1 MDTYPIIKY
10 IFLLVLYI
18 FAFVSAYSE
27 QIETTG
33 IVSIFIIQS
42 IFTICLLF
50 DIFSDKNR
58 NLKVLTLP
66 SSSKI
71 YSNEMSIPIFWF
83 IIPIIG
89 LQFREILTI
98 VLEINKSYKKYGF
111 IKISRDNRV
120 RLDRFKL
127 LFLISILCVFSLTFA
142 YLTYKNT
149 STTGSTQLVIVIF
162 IFASIIVETI
172 NNINVTNISY
182 QMQNTTDG

>member
-10 IFLLVLYI
+10 IFLLILYI
-18 FAFVSAYSE
+18 FAFFCAYSE

-33 IVSIFIIQS
+33 LVSIFIIQC

-66 SSSKI
+66 SSSKL

-98 VLEINKSYKKYGF
+98 VLEINKANKTYGS

-120 RLDRFKL
+120 RLDRFKF
-127 LFLISILCVFSLTFA
+127 LFLISILCIFSLTFI
-142 YLTYKNT
+142 YINYKNI
-149 STTGSTQLVIVIF
+149 STTGSMQLAFVILVFAAVIVE
-162 IFASIIVETI
+162 VV

>member
-10 IFLLVLYI
+10 IFLLILYI
-18 FAFVSAYSE
+18 FAFISAYSE
-27 QIETTG
+27 RIETTG

-42 IFTICLLF
+42 IFTLCLLF

-71 YSNEMSIPIFWF
+71 YSNEISIPLFWL

-98 VLEINKSYKKYGF
+98 ILEINKSYKTYGA

-127 LFLISILCVFSLTFA
+127 LFLISVLCIFALTFS
-142 YLTYKNT
+142 YLSYKNI
-149 STTGSTQLVIVIF
+149 STTGSTQLVIVLF
-162 IFASIIVETI
+162 IFVAIIVEI
-172 NNINVTNISY
+172 VNNINVTNISY

>member
-10 IFLLVLYI
+10 IFLLILYI
-18 FAFVSAYSE
+18 FAFISAYSE

-33 IVSIFIIQS
+33 IISIFIIQS
-42 IFTICLLF
+42 IFTLCLLF

-71 YSNEMSIPIFWF
+71 YSNEISIPIFWI

-98 VLEINKSYKKYGF
+98 VLEINKSHKTYGF

-127 LFLISILCVFSLTFA
+127 LFLISIICIFALTFS
-142 YLTYKNT
+142 YLSYKNI
-149 STTGSTQLVIVIF
+149 SVTGSSQLFIVLY
-162 IFASIIVETI
+162 IFAAIIVEI
-172 NNINVTNISY
+172 VNNINVTNISY
-182 QMQNTTDG
+182 QMKNTTDG

>member
-1 MDTYPIIKY
+1 MDTYPSIKY
-10 IFLLVLYI
+10 TFLLILYI
-18 FAFVSAYSE
+18 FAFISAYSE
-27 QIETTG
+27 QIEITG
-33 IVSIFIIQS
+33 ITSILIIQS

-58 NLKVLTLP
+58 NMKVLTLP
-66 SSSKI
+66 SSSKT
-71 YSNEMSIPIFWF
+71 YSNEISIPIFWF

-98 VLEINKSYKKYGF
+98 VLEINKSYKTYGA

-142 YLTYKNT
+142 YLNYKNT
-149 STTGSTQLVIVIF
+149 SATGSAQLAIVIF
-162 IFASIIVETI
+162 IFVAIIVETV

>member
-10 IFLLVLYI
+10 IFLLILYI
-18 FAFVSAYSE
+18 FAYFCVYSE

-33 IVSIFIIQS
+33 FVSIFIIQS

-83 IIPIIG
+83 ILPIIG

-98 VLEINKSYKKYGF
+98 VIEINRANKTYGS

-127 LFLISILCVFSLTFA
+127 LFLISIICVFFLTLV
-142 YLTYKNT
+142 YMGYKNVP
-149 STTGSTQLVIVIF
+149 TTGSMQIIIVMLIF
-162 IFASIIVETI
+162 TTIIVEI
-172 NNINVTNISY
+172 VNNINVTNISY

>member
-10 IFLLVLYI
+10 IFLLILYI
-18 FAFVSAYSE
+18 FAFFCAYSE
-27 QIETTG
+27 QIEITG
-33 IVSIFIIQS
+33 LVSLFILQS
-42 IFTICLLF
+42 IFTMCLLF

-66 SSSKI
+66 TSSKI
-71 YSNEMSIPIFWF
+71 YSNEMSIPLFWF

-89 LQFREILTI
+89 LQFREMLTI
-98 VLEINKSYKKYGF
+98 VVEINRSYKTYGS

-120 RLDRFKL
+120 RLNRFKL
-127 LFLISILCVFSLTFA
+127 LFLISTLCVFCLIFA
-142 YLTYKNT
+142 YLNYKNT
-149 STTGSTQLVIVIF
+149 STMGSTQLIFVIL
-162 IFASIIVETI
+162 IFASIIIETV

>member
-10 IFLLVLYI
+10 IFLLILYI
-18 FAFVSAYSE
+18 FAFLCAYSE
-27 QIETTG
+27 QIEITG
-33 IVSIFIIQS
+33 MVSIFILHC

-71 YSNEMSIPIFWF
+71 YSNEISIPLFWF

-98 VLEINKSYKKYGF
+98 VLEINKSYKTYGA

-127 LFLISILCVFSLTFA
+127 LFLISILCIFGLTFT
-142 YLTYKNT
+142 YLNYKNI
-149 STTGSTQLVIVIF
+149 STTGSMQLAIVIL
-162 IFASIIVETI
+162 IFASIIVEMV
-172 NNINVTNISY
+172 NNVNVTNISY
-182 QMQNTTDG
+182 QMKNTTDG